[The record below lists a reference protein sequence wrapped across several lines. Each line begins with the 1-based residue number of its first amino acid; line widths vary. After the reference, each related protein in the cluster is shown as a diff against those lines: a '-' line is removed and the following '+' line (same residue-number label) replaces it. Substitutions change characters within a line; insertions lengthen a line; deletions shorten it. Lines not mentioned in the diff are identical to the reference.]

1 MRHCLQRLRCPIA
14 AAVVY
19 PYLFSRTTVNKR
31 FLWNLLASLCVLL
44 FPFALSA
51 QQHDP
56 AMYQELHWRM
66 IGPFRGGRTV
76 AISGVPGQP
85 NVFYMA
91 PNNGG
96 VWKTTD
102 FGHTWNP
109 IFDGQSKDDQ
119 PNDDHRSGSIGA
131 LAVAPSNPNTIYV
144 GSGEGLRR
152 PDLSVGDGIYK
163 STDAGRTWQHLG
175 LRDAQQ
181 IGSILVD
188 PKDANRVFVAA
199 LGHPY
204 GPNAE
209 RGVYRSLDG
218 GQTWQKVLY
227 KDDNTGAIDLVFDP
241 RNSQVIFA
249 GMWASRRPPWTTDDS
264 YDGPGSGLY
273 KSIDGGNNWRQITK
287 GLPSEAGKLGRIGL
301 AVSPSEPD
309 RMYALVDAR
318 KNGGVYRSDDAGESW
333 QLVNT
338 EDRVWGRGDDFACV
352 RVDPRNRDVIYV
364 ANTTTYRSTDA
375 GKTFT
380 AIKGAPGGDDYHT
393 IWINPENP
401 DIIALGV
408 DQGATI
414 SVNGGQTWSSWYNQP
429 TAQFYHV
436 ITDNEFPYWV
446 YGGQQESG
454 SIATAS
460 RSDFGE
466 ITFRDWTTVG
476 AEEYAYIAPDPLHP
490 NLIYGGKVTVFD
502 RNTGQTRDVSPVV
515 LRTGQ
520 YRFNRTAPLIFSAA
534 DPHSLYL
541 GSNVLFATRDGG
553 NSWQIVSPDLTREDP
568 GSPATLGPFVEADP
582 AKGKHR
588 GVIYSIAPSP
598 KDANLIWAGTD
609 DGLIHVTRDGG
620 KNWQNVTPPELTPW
634 SKLAQMDASHSD
646 TATAYAA
653 VNRFRLDDL
662 HPYIYRTHDG
672 GKSWQK
678 IVSGLPDN
686 EPVNTV
692 REDPERKGLL
702 FAGTERSVYV
712 SWDDGDHWQSLKM
725 NLPPTSIRDLVVHH
739 DDVVVGTHGRSF
751 WILDNITPMRQFSPE
766 VADAPAHLFAPQLT
780 YRVRRNNNTDT
791 PLPPE
796 EPAGQNP
803 PDGAMIDYWL
813 QTKTAAPGAV
823 ILEIVDGSS
832 GRVVRHFSSA
842 DKPEPV
848 DANAKELNV
857 PTYWVRPVQTLSAAP
872 GMHRFIWDLTYPA
885 PDVLSHEYPI
895 SAIYHDT
902 PRYPLGATVLPGQY
916 KLVLTVGGKS
926 YTQPLDVRMDP
937 RVKTSPEDLRRQ
949 FELDRKIADALHKD
963 YAALQQVR
971 SLRSQLKALA
981 TKIFTAGS
989 PSTSLRAGSEGHR
1002 ESRGPDAIKKTA
1014 AALEA
1019 KAAPI
1024 EGEEG
1029 GYGTRYL
1036 STPEGRSL
1044 ARLNGGLNALV
1055 SALDTADA
1063 APTTQQVTM
1072 FIELERAL
1080 EEQLSAWG
1088 QLKSKDIP
1096 ELNEQ
1101 LKKAGL
1107 PLIDLQKPVPGAT
1120 DAARTTSQ
1128 DRDKDVE

>member
-1 MRHCLQRLRCPIA
+1 M
-14 AAVVY
+14 
-19 PYLFSRTTVNKR
+19 NKR
-31 FLWNLLASLCVLL
+31 CFWIPLASLCVLL

-51 QQHDP
+51 QPYDP
-56 AMYQELHWRM
+56 AMYQELHWRL

-76 AISGVPGQP
+76 SISGVPGRP

-102 FGHTWNP
+102 FGRTWNP
-109 IFDGQSKDDQ
+109 IFDDQ
-119 PNDDHRSGSIGA
+119 PTGSIGA
-131 LAVAPSNPNTIYV
+131 LAVAPSDPNTIYV

-152 PDLSVGDGIYK
+152 PDLSVGNGIYK
-163 STDAGRTWQHLG
+163 STDAGQTWQHLGQEHLGQDGSG

-181 IGSILVD
+181 IASIIVD
-188 PKDANRVFVAA
+188 PKDPNRLFAA
-199 LGHPY
+199 AQGHPY
-204 GPNAE
+204 GPNPE
-209 RGVYRSLDG
+209 RGIYRSLDG
-218 GQTWQKVLY
+218 GQTFQKVLY
-227 KDDNTGAIDLVFDP
+227 KDENVGGMDLIFDP

-249 GMWASRRPPWTTDDS
+249 SMWASRRPPWTTGGG

-273 KSIDGGNNWRQITK
+273 KSTDGGNTWRQLTQ
-287 GLPSEAGKLGRIGL
+287 GLPGAAEGIGRIGP
-301 AVSPSEPD
+301 AISPSDPD
-309 RMYALVDAR
+309 RMYAWVNVTKTNAT
-318 KNGGVYRSDDAGESW
+318 KTNAKKASGIYRSDDAGESW
-333 QLVNT
+333 QQTNH
-338 EDRVWGRGDDFACV
+338 EERVWGRGDDFGCV
-352 RVDPRNRDVIYV
+352 RVDPRNKDVIYV
-364 ANTTTYRSTDA
+364 ANTSTYKSTDA
-375 GKTFT
+375 GKNFT

-401 DIIALGV
+401 DIIAIAV

-454 SIATAS
+454 SIGTAS

-476 AEEYAYIAPDPLHP
+476 VEEYGYVAPDPLHP
-490 NLIYGGKVTVFD
+490 NLIYGGKATVFD
-502 RNTGQTRDVSPVV
+502 RNTGQTRDVSPAV
-515 LRTGQ
+515 LRTGK
-520 YRFNRTAPLIFSAA
+520 YRFNRTAPLIFSPA
-534 DPHSLYL
+534 DPHVLYL

-568 GSPATLGPFVEADP
+568 GVPATLGPFIEADQ

-609 DGLIHVTRDGG
+609 DGLIHVTHDGG
-620 KNWQNVTPPELTPW
+620 KNWQNVTPPGLTPW
-634 SKLAQMDASHSD
+634 SKLAQMDASHFD
-646 TATAYAA
+646 TPTAYAA

-662 HPYIYRTHDG
+662 RPYIYRTHDG

-678 IVSGLPDN
+678 IVTGLPEN

-702 FAGTERSVYV
+702 FAGTERTVYV
-712 SWDDGDHWQSLKM
+712 SWDDGDHWQSLKL
-725 NLPPTSIRDLVVHH
+725 NLPPTSIRDLVIHH

-751 WILDNITPMRQFSPE
+751 WILDNITPLRQFSPE
-766 VADAPAHLFAPQLT
+766 VANAAWYLFKPQLT

-813 QTKTAAPGAV
+813 KDAPSAPV
-823 ILEIVDGSS
+823 MVEITDES
-832 GRVVRHFSSA
+832 GNLVRRFFSG

-848 DANAKELNV
+848 NEKDFNV
-857 PTYWVRPVQTLSAAP
+857 PMYWVRPPRTLSAAP
-872 GMHRFIWDLTYPA
+872 GMHRFVWDLTYPA
-885 PDVLSHEYPI
+885 PDVLTRDYPI

-902 PRYPLGATVLPGQY
+902 PLYPLGAAVLPGKY
-916 KLVLTVGGKS
+916 TVSFSNSGGKIAEKA
-926 YTQPLDVRMDP
+926 PLEIRMDP
-937 RVKTSPEDLRRQ
+937 RVKTSPEDLRRH
-949 FELDRKIADALHKD
+949 FELDRKIAGALHND
-963 YAALQQVR
+963 YEAVQQVR
-971 SLRSQLKALA
+971 RLRSQLKGL
-981 TKIFTAGS
+981 
-989 PSTSLRAGSEGHR
+989 EGG
-1002 ESRGPDAIKKTA
+1002 EYVSSAASSSAFAAAAKTA
-1014 AALEA
+1014 RELDA
-1019 KAAPI
+1019 KAASL

-1029 GYGTRYL
+1029 DYRTTYL

-1044 ARLNGGLNALV
+1044 TRLNGGLNAFV

-1063 APTTQQVTM
+1063 APTTQQAAM
-1072 FIELERAL
+1072 FGEMEKAL
-1080 EEQLSAWG
+1080 EEQLSAWA

-1096 ELNEQ
+1096 ELNDQ
-1101 LKKAGL
+1101 LKKAGQ
-1107 PLIDLQKPVPGAT
+1107 PPIDLRKPVAGAA
-1120 DAARTTSQ
+1120 DEAQTTSQ
-1128 DRDKDVE
+1128 DRDGNEE

>member
-1 MRHCLQRLRCPIA
+1 M
-14 AAVVY
+14 
-19 PYLFSRTTVNKR
+19 NKR
-31 FLWNLLASLCVLL
+31 LFWTPFAALCVFL

-51 QQHDP
+51 QPYDP
-56 AMYQELHWRM
+56 AMYQDLHWRM

-76 AISGVPGQP
+76 SISGVPAQP

-102 FGHTWNP
+102 YGRTWNP
-109 IFDGQSKDDQ
+109 IFDDQ
-119 PNDDHRSGSIGA
+119 PTGSIGS
-131 LAVAPSNPNTIYV
+131 LAIAPSNPDIIYV

-181 IGSILVD
+181 IASIIVD
-188 PKDANRVFVAA
+188 PKDPNRLFVAA
-199 LGHPY
+199 QGHPY
-204 GPNAE
+204 GPNPE
-209 RGVYRSLDG
+209 RGVFRSLDG

-227 KDDNTGAIDLVFDP
+227 KDENAGGMDLVFDS
-241 RNSQVIFA
+241 RNSQTIFA
-249 GMWASRRPPWTTDDS
+249 SMWASRRPPWTIGGG

-273 KSIDGGNNWRQITK
+273 KSTDGGNTWRQLTK
-287 GLPSEAGKLGRIGL
+287 GLPGAAEGIGRIGP
-301 AVSPSEPD
+301 AISPSDPD
-309 RMYALVDAR
+309 RMYAWVNAK
-318 KNGGVYRSDDAGESW
+318 KNSGIYRSDDAGENW
-333 QLVNT
+333 LQVND
-338 EDRVWGRGDDFACV
+338 EERVWGRGDDFGCV
-352 RVDPRNRDVIYV
+352 RVDPNNKDVIYV
-364 ANTTTYRSTDA
+364 ANTSTYKSIDG
-375 GKTFT
+375 GKNFT

-393 IWINPENP
+393 IWINPDLP
-401 DIIALGV
+401 DIIAIAV

-414 SVNGGQTWSSWYNQP
+414 SVNGGQSWSSWYNQP

-454 SIATAS
+454 SIGTAS

-466 ITFRDWTTVG
+466 ITFRDWTTIGV
-476 AEEYAYIAPDPLHP
+476 EEYGYVAPDPLHP
-490 NLIYGGKVTVFD
+490 NLIYGGKATVFD

-520 YRFNRTAPLIFSAA
+520 YRFNRTAPLIFSPA
-534 DPHSLYL
+534 DPHLLYL

-553 NSWQIVSPDLTREDP
+553 NSWQIVSPDLTRDDP
-568 GSPATLGPFVEADP
+568 GVPATLGPFVEADP

-609 DGLIHVTRDGG
+609 DGLVHVTHDGG
-620 KNWQNVTPPELTPW
+620 KNWQNVTPKELTPW
-634 SKLAQMDASHSD
+634 SKLAQMDASHFD
-646 TATAYAA
+646 TVTAYAA

-672 GKSWQK
+672 GKTWQK
-678 IVSGLPDN
+678 IVNGLPEN

-702 FAGTERSVYV
+702 FAGTERTVYV
-712 SWDDGDHWQSLKM
+712 SWDDGDHWQSLKI
-725 NLPPTSIRDLVVHH
+725 NLPPTSIRDLVIHH

-751 WILDNITPMRQFSPE
+751 WILDNITALRQFSPE
-766 VADAPAHLFAPQLT
+766 VENATAHLFAPQLT

-813 QTKTAAPGAV
+813 KTATSGSV
-823 ILEIVDGSS
+823 TLEIVDASS
-832 GRVVRHFSSA
+832 GKIVRHFSSA
-842 DKPEPV
+842 DKTVPV
-848 DANAKELNV
+848 NAKELNV
-857 PTYWVRPVQTLSAAP
+857 PTYWVRPARTLSAAL

-885 PDVLSHEYPI
+885 PDVLEHAYPI

-902 PRYPLGATVLPGQY
+902 PRVPLGAAVLPGQY
-916 KLVLTVGGKS
+916 KLALTVGGKS
-926 YTQPLDVRMDP
+926 YTQPLDIRMDP
-937 RVKTSPEDLRRQ
+937 RVKTPPEDLRRQ

-963 YAALQQVR
+963 YEALQQVR
-971 SLRSQLKALA
+971 SLRWQLKSLA
-981 TKIFTAGS
+981 SA
-989 PSTSLRAGSEGHR
+989 
-1002 ESRGPDAIKKTA
+1002 PDAIKKTVTE
-1014 AALEA
+1014 LEA

-1024 EGEEG
+1024 EGGEG
-1029 GYGTRYL
+1029 DYGASYL

-1044 ARLNGGLNALV
+1044 ARLNSGFSAVV

-1063 APTTQQVTM
+1063 APTTQQAAM
-1072 FIELERAL
+1072 FGELDKAL
-1080 EEQLSAWG
+1080 AEQLSAWA

-1107 PLIDLQKPVPGAT
+1107 PPIDLQKPVPGAA
-1120 DAARTTSQ
+1120 DAAQTTSQ
-1128 DRDKDVE
+1128 NRDKNEE

>member
-1 MRHCLQRLRCPIA
+1 
-14 AAVVY
+14 
-19 PYLFSRTTVNKR
+19 
-31 FLWNLLASLCVLL
+31 
-44 FPFALSA
+44 
-51 QQHDP
+51 
-56 AMYQELHWRM
+56 
-66 IGPFRGGRTV
+66 
-76 AISGVPGQP
+76 
-85 NVFYMA
+85 
-91 PNNGG
+91 
-96 VWKTTD
+96 
-102 FGHTWNP
+102 
-109 IFDGQSKDDQ
+109 
-119 PNDDHRSGSIGA
+119 
-131 LAVAPSNPNTIYV
+131 
-144 GSGEGLRR
+144 
-152 PDLSVGDGIYK
+152 
-163 STDAGRTWQHLG
+163 
-175 LRDAQQ
+175 
-181 IGSILVD
+181 
-188 PKDANRVFVAA
+188 
-199 LGHPY
+199 
-204 GPNAE
+204 
-209 RGVYRSLDG
+209 
-218 GQTWQKVLY
+218 
-227 KDDNTGAIDLVFDP
+227 
-241 RNSQVIFA
+241 
-249 GMWASRRPPWTTDDS
+249 
-264 YDGPGSGLY
+264 
-273 KSIDGGNNWRQITK
+273 
-287 GLPSEAGKLGRIGL
+287 
-301 AVSPSEPD
+301 
-309 RMYALVDAR
+309 MYALVDAQ
-318 KNGGVYRSDDAGESW
+318 KNVGVYRSDDAGESW

-338 EDRVWGRGDDFACV
+338 EERVSGRGSDFACV
-352 RVDPRNRDVIYV
+352 RVDPRNKDVIYV
-364 ANTTTYRSTDA
+364 ANTTTYRSDDA
-375 GKTFT
+375 GKNFT

-454 SIATAS
+454 SIGTSS

-476 AEEYAYIAPDPLHP
+476 VEEYGYVAPDPLHP

-534 DPHSLYL
+534 DPHVLYL
-541 GSNVLFATRDGG
+541 GSNVLFATRDGD
-553 NSWQIVSPDLTREDP
+553 NSWQIISPDLTREDP

-598 KDANLIWAGTD
+598 IDANLIWAGTD

-634 SKLAQMDASHSD
+634 SKLAQMDASHFD

-678 IVSGLPDN
+678 IVGGLPDN

-692 REDPERKGLL
+692 REDQERKGLL

-712 SWDDGDHWQSLKM
+712 SWDDGDHWQSLQM

-751 WILDNITPMRQFSPE
+751 WILDNITPLRQFSPE
-766 VADAPAHLFAPQLT
+766 VANAAAYLFAPQLT

-813 QTKTAAPGAV
+813 KNAPSGPV
-823 ILEIVDGSS
+823 TLEITDTSS
-832 GRVVRHFSSA
+832 GQVVRRFSSD

-848 DANAKELNV
+848 NAKELDV
-857 PTYWVRPVQTLSAAP
+857 PTYWVRPARTLSAAP
-872 GMHRFIWDLTYPA
+872 GMHRFLWDLAYPE
-885 PDVLSHEYPI
+885 PDVLEHFYPI

-902 PRYPLGATVLPGQY
+902 PRGPLGATVLPGKY
-916 KLVLTVGGKS
+916 AVLLEVVLPSGAIKVAVS
-926 YTQPLDVRMDP
+926 YVQPLEIRMDP
-937 RVKTSPEDLRRQ
+937 RVKTSQEDLRRQ

-963 YAALQQVR
+963 YEALQQVR
-971 SLRSQLKALA
+971 SLRSQLKALEGNG
-981 TKIFTAGS
+981 TN
-989 PSTSLRAGSEGHR
+989 TSQAAKNAAKNKKLA
-1002 ESRGPDAIKKTA
+1002 AIAAVIAKTA
-1014 AALEA
+1014 DELEE

-1029 GYGTRYL
+1029 DYATRYL

-1055 SALDTADA
+1055 SALDSADA
-1063 APTTQQVTM
+1063 APTTQQIAV
-1072 FIELERAL
+1072 FGELTKAL
-1080 EEQLSAWG
+1080 EEQLSAWS
-1088 QLKSKDIP
+1088 QLKAKDIP
-1096 ELNEQ
+1096 ELNDK

-1107 PLIDLQKPVPGAT
+1107 PPIDLQKPVLGAT
-1120 DAARTTSQ
+1120 DAAQTTTQ
-1128 DRDKDVE
+1128 DKDRDVE

>member
-1 MRHCLQRLRCPIA
+1 
-14 AAVVY
+14 
-19 PYLFSRTTVNKR
+19 VNKR
-31 FLWNLLASLCVLL
+31 FFWTLLASLWVVL
-44 FPFALSA
+44 FPFALLA
-51 QQHDP
+51 QQYDP

-102 FGHTWNP
+102 FGRTWNP
-109 IFDGQSKDDQ
+109 VFDDQ
-119 PNDDHRSGSIGA
+119 PTGSIGA

-163 STDAGRTWQHLG
+163 STDAGRTWRHLGQDGSGQDGSG

-181 IGSILVD
+181 IASIIVD
-188 PKDANRVFVAA
+188 PKDPNRLFVAA
-199 LGHPY
+199 QGHPY
-204 GPNAE
+204 GPNPE

-218 GQTWQKVLY
+218 GQTFQGVLY
-227 KDDNTGAIDLVFDP
+227 RDENIGGMDLVFDP

-249 GMWASRRPPWTTDDS
+249 SMWASRRPPWTTGVG
-264 YDGPGSGLY
+264 YTGTGSGLY
-273 KSIDGGNNWRQITK
+273 KSSDGGNNWRQLTK
-287 GLPSEAGKLGRIGL
+287 GLPGEGEGIGRIGP
-301 AVSPSEPD
+301 AVSPSDPD
-309 RMYALVDAR
+309 RMYAWVNA
-318 KNGGVYRSDDAGESW
+318 KKGSGIYRSDDAGESW
-333 QLVNT
+333 QRVND
-338 EDRVWGRGDDFACV
+338 EDRVYGRGDDFGCV
-352 RVDPRNRDVIYV
+352 RVDPRNKDVIYV
-364 ANTTTYRSTDA
+364 ANTSTYRSIDA
-375 GKTFT
+375 GKNFT

-393 IWINPENP
+393 IWISPENP
-401 DIIALGV
+401 DIIALAL

-454 SIATAS
+454 SVGTAS

-476 AEEYAYIAPDPLHP
+476 VEEYGYVAPDPLHP

-520 YRFNRTAPLIFSAA
+520 YRFNRTAPLIFSSA
-534 DPHSLYL
+534 DPHVLYL

-553 NSWQIVSPDLTREDP
+553 NSWQVISPDLTREDP
-568 GSPATLGPFVEADP
+568 GSPATLGPFVAADP

-609 DGLIHVTRDGG
+609 DGLVHVTRDGG

-634 SKLAQMDASHSD
+634 SKLAQMDASHFD
-646 TATAYAA
+646 TPTAYAA

-712 SWDDGDHWQSLKM
+712 SWDDGDHWQSLKL

-751 WILDNITPMRQFSPE
+751 WILDNITPLRQFSPE
-766 VADAPAHLFAPQLT
+766 VRSAAAHLFAPQLT
-780 YRVRRNNNTDT
+780 YRLRRNNNTDT

-796 EPAGQNP
+796 EPGGQNP
-803 PDGAMIDYWL
+803 PDGAIIDYWL
-813 QTKTAAPGAV
+813 KDAPSAPV
-823 ILEIVDGSS
+823 VVEITDENGNL
-832 GRVVRHFSSA
+832 VRRFFST

-848 DANAKELNV
+848 HEKDFNV
-857 PTYWVRPVQTLSAAP
+857 PMYWVRPTRTLSAAA
-872 GMHRFIWDLTYPA
+872 GMHRFVWDLTYSA
-885 PDVLSHEYPI
+885 PDVLTREYPI

-902 PRYPLGATVLPGQY
+902 PLYPLGATVLPGKY
-916 KLVLTVGGKS
+916 IVSFSNSGGKIVVKA
-926 YTQPLDVRMDP
+926 PLEIRMDP
-937 RVKTSPEDLRRQ
+937 RVKTSAEDLRLH
-949 FELDRKIADALHKD
+949 FELDRKIADSLHRD
-963 YAALQQVR
+963 YEAVLQVR
-971 SLRSQLKALA
+971 SLRAQLKVL
-981 TKIFTAGS
+981 TNKVSTTGS
-989 PSTSLRAGSEGHR
+989 TGGHR
-1002 ESRGPDAIKKTA
+1002 ENPGQDAVRKMA
-1014 AALEA
+1014 AELEA
-1019 KAAPI
+1019 KAASI

-1044 ARLNGGLNALV
+1044 SRLNSGFSAVL

-1063 APTTQQVTM
+1063 APTTQQVAM
-1072 FIELERAL
+1072 VGELDTAL
-1080 EEQLSAWG
+1080 EERLSAWA
-1088 QLKSKDIP
+1088 QLKAKDIP
-1096 ELNEQ
+1096 ALNEQ

-1107 PLIDLQKPVPGAT
+1107 PVIDLQKAAAGWA
-1120 DAARTTSQ
+1120 DAAQTTSQ
-1128 DRDKDVE
+1128 DRDQNEE

>member
-1 MRHCLQRLRCPIA
+1 M
-14 AAVVY
+14 
-19 PYLFSRTTVNKR
+19 NKR
-31 FLWNLLASLCVLL
+31 SSWILLASLCLLL

-51 QQHDP
+51 QQYDP

-109 IFDGQSKDDQ
+109 IFDGQSNDGQPRDDQ

-144 GSGEGLRR
+144 GSGEGLLR
-152 PDLSVGDGIYK
+152 PDLSVGNGIYK

-175 LRDAQQ
+175 QRDGALRDAEQ

-227 KDDNTGAIDLVFDP
+227 KDDNTGAIDLAFDP
-241 RNSQVIFA
+241 RNSQAIFA
-249 GMWASRRPPWTTDDS
+249 SMWASRRPPWTTGGS

-273 KSIDGGNNWRQITK
+273 KSTDGGNNWRQITK
-287 GLPSEAGKLGRIGL
+287 GLPTEADKLGRIGL
-301 AVSPSEPD
+301 AVSPSDPD

-338 EDRVWGRGDDFACV
+338 EDRVVGRGDDFAGV
-352 RVDPRNRDVIYV
+352 RVDPRNKDVIYV
-364 ANTTTYRSTDA
+364 ANTTTYRSDDA
-375 GKTFT
+375 GNNFT

-436 ITDNEFPYWV
+436 ITDNQFPYWV

-454 SIATAS
+454 SVGTAS

-476 AEEYAYIAPDPLHP
+476 VEEYGYVAPDPLHP

-502 RNTGQTRDVSPVV
+502 RNTSQTRDVSPVV

-534 DPHSLYL
+534 DPHVLYL

-553 NSWQIVSPDLTREDP
+553 NSWQIVSPDLTREYP
-568 GSPATLGPFVEADP
+568 GSPATLGPFIEADP
-582 AKGKHR
+582 EKGKHR

-634 SKLAQMDASHSD
+634 SKLAQLDASHFD
-646 TATAYAA
+646 TPTAYAA

-702 FAGTERSVYV
+702 FAGTERTVYV
-712 SWDDGDHWQSLKM
+712 SWDDGGHWQSLHM
-725 NLPPTSIRDLVVHH
+725 NLPPT
-739 DDVVVGTHGRSF
+739 F
-751 WILDNITPMRQFSPE
+751 
-766 VADAPAHLFAPQLT
+766 
-780 YRVRRNNNTDT
+780 
-791 PLPPE
+791 
-796 EPAGQNP
+796 
-803 PDGAMIDYWL
+803 
-813 QTKTAAPGAV
+813 
-823 ILEIVDGSS
+823 
-832 GRVVRHFSSA
+832 
-842 DKPEPV
+842 
-848 DANAKELNV
+848 
-857 PTYWVRPVQTLSAAP
+857 
-872 GMHRFIWDLTYPA
+872 
-885 PDVLSHEYPI
+885 
-895 SAIYHDT
+895 
-902 PRYPLGATVLPGQY
+902 
-916 KLVLTVGGKS
+916 
-926 YTQPLDVRMDP
+926 DP
-937 RVKTSPEDLRRQ
+937 RSRR
-949 FELDRKIADALHKD
+949 
-963 YAALQQVR
+963 
-971 SLRSQLKALA
+971 SS
-981 TKIFTAGS
+981 
-989 PSTSLRAGSEGHR
+989 
-1002 ESRGPDAIKKTA
+1002 
-1014 AALEA
+1014 
-1019 KAAPI
+1019 
-1024 EGEEG
+1024 
-1029 GYGTRYL
+1029 
-1036 STPEGRSL
+1036 
-1044 ARLNGGLNALV
+1044 
-1055 SALDTADA
+1055 
-1063 APTTQQVTM
+1063 
-1072 FIELERAL
+1072 
-1080 EEQLSAWG
+1080 
-1088 QLKSKDIP
+1088 
-1096 ELNEQ
+1096 
-1101 LKKAGL
+1101 
-1107 PLIDLQKPVPGAT
+1107 
-1120 DAARTTSQ
+1120 
-1128 DRDKDVE
+1128 

>member
-1 MRHCLQRLRCPIA
+1 
-14 AAVVY
+14 
-19 PYLFSRTTVNKR
+19 VNKR
-31 FLWNLLASLCVLL
+31 FLWILLASLCIFL

-51 QQHDP
+51 QPYDP

-76 AISGVPGQP
+76 SISGVPGQP

-96 VWKTTD
+96 VWKATD
-102 FGHTWNP
+102 FGRTWNP
-109 IFDGQSKDDQ
+109 IFDDQ
-119 PNDDHRSGSIGA
+119 PSGSIGA
-131 LAVAPSNPNTIYV
+131 LAVAPSSPNTIYV

-152 PDLSVGDGIYK
+152 PDLSIGNGIYK
-163 STDAGRTWQHLG
+163 STDGGSTWQHLG

-181 IGSILVD
+181 IASIIVD
-188 PKDANRVFVAA
+188 PKDPNRLFVAA
-199 LGHPY
+199 QGHPY
-204 GPNAE
+204 GPSPE
-209 RGVYRSLDG
+209 RGVFRSLDG
-218 GQTWQKVLY
+218 GQKWQKVLY
-227 KDDNTGAIDLVFDP
+227 KDENVGGMDLVFDP

-249 GMWASRRPPWTTDDS
+249 SMWASRRPPWTTGGG
-264 YDGPGSGLY
+264 YTGPGSGLY
-273 KSIDGGNNWRQITK
+273 KSTDGGNTWRPLTK
-287 GLPSEAGKLGRIGL
+287 GLPGEAEGIGRIGP
-301 AVSPSEPD
+301 AISPSNPD
-309 RMYALVDAR
+309 RMYAWVNA
-318 KNGGVYRSDDAGESW
+318 KKSSGIYRSDDAGEDW
-333 QLVNT
+333 QQVND
-338 EDRVWGRGDDFACV
+338 EERIWGRGDDFGCV
-352 RVDPRNRDVIYV
+352 RVDPRNKDVIYV
-364 ANTTTYRSTDA
+364 ANTSTYRSTDA
-375 GKTFT
+375 GKNFT

-393 IWINPENP
+393 IWINPDVP
-401 DIIALGV
+401 DIIAIAV

-446 YGGQQESG
+446 YGAQQESG
-454 SIATAS
+454 SVGTAS

-466 ITFRDWTTVG
+466 ITFRDWTTIGV
-476 AEEYAYIAPDPLHP
+476 EEYGYVAPDPLHP

-515 LRTGQ
+515 LRTGK

-534 DPHSLYL
+534 DPRVLYL

-553 NSWQIVSPDLTREDP
+553 NSWQTISPDLTREDP
-568 GSPATLGPFVEADP
+568 GSPATLGPFVEADSE
-582 AKGKHR
+582 KGKHR

-609 DGLIHVTRDGG
+609 DGLIHVTHDGG

-634 SKLAQMDASHSD
+634 SKLAQMDASHFD
-646 TATAYAA
+646 TPTAYAA

-702 FAGTERSVYV
+702 FAGTERTVYV

-725 NLPPTSIRDLVVHH
+725 NLPPTSIRDLVVHR

-751 WILDNITPMRQFSPE
+751 WILDNITPLRQFSPE
-766 VADAPAHLFAPQLT
+766 VADGHDPAHLFAPQLT

-803 PDGAMIDYWL
+803 PDGAMIDYL
-813 QTKTAAPGAV
+813 LNSKAITSAPV
-823 ILEIVDGSS
+823 TLEIVDASS
-832 GRVVRHFSSA
+832 GRVVRRFSSA
-842 DKPEPV
+842 DKPDPV
-848 DANAKELNV
+848 DAKELNV
-857 PTYWVRPVQTLSAAP
+857 PMYWVRPARTLSAAP
-872 GMHRFIWDLTYPA
+872 GMHRFLWDLTYPA
-885 PDVLSHEYPI
+885 PDALGHDYPI
-895 SAIYHDT
+895 SAIFHDT
-902 PRYPLGATVLPGQY
+902 PRYPLGAAVLPGQY
-916 KLVLTVGGKS
+916 KVVLTVGGKTFS
-926 YTQPLDVRMDP
+926 QLLAVRIDP
-937 RVKTSPEDLRRQ
+937 RVKTSAEDLGRQ
-949 FELDRKIADALHKD
+949 FELDRKIADVLHKD
-963 YAALQQVR
+963 YEALQQVR
-971 SLRSQLKALA
+971 SLRSQLKSLA
-981 TKIFTAGS
+981 GHAAIAK
-989 PSTSLRAGSEGHR
+989 TSAE
-1002 ESRGPDAIKKTA
+1002 
-1014 AALEA
+1014 LEA
-1019 KAAPI
+1019 KAAPL

-1044 ARLNGGLNALV
+1044 SRLNSGLSTLV

-1063 APTTQQVTM
+1063 APTTQQSAM
-1072 FIELERAL
+1072 FVELEKAL

-1101 LKKAGL
+1101 LKKVGL
-1107 PLIDLQKPVPGAT
+1107 PPIDLQKPVSGAA
-1120 DAARTTSQ
+1120 DAAQTTSQ
-1128 DRDKDVE
+1128 DRGKNEE

>member
-1 MRHCLQRLRCPIA
+1 
-14 AAVVY
+14 
-19 PYLFSRTTVNKR
+19 VNKR
-31 FLWNLLASLCVLL
+31 FLWILLASLCVFL

-51 QQHDP
+51 QQYDP

-66 IGPFRGGRTV
+66 IGPFRGGRT
-76 AISGVPGQP
+76 ASISGVPGQP

-102 FGHTWNP
+102 FGRTWNP
-109 IFDGQSKDDQ
+109 IFDGQPKDGQPKDAQPKDDQ
-119 PNDDHRSGSIGA
+119 PTGSIGA

-152 PDLSVGDGIYK
+152 PDLSVGNGIYK

-175 LRDAQQ
+175 QRDGALRDAQQ
-181 IGSILVD
+181 IASILVD

-218 GQTWQKVLY
+218 GQTWQKVLH

-241 RNSQVIFA
+241 RNAQVIFA
-249 GMWASRRPPWTTDDS
+249 DMWASRRPPWTTGNS

-273 KSIDGGNNWRQITK
+273 KSTDGGNNWRQITK
-287 GLPSEAGKLGRIGL
+287 GLPSEADKLGRIGL
-301 AVSPSEPD
+301 AVSRSDPD
-309 RMYALVDAR
+309 RMYAWVDAQ
-318 KNGGVYRSDDAGESW
+318 KNGGIYRSDDAGESW

-338 EDRVWGRGDDFACV
+338 EDRVWGRGSDFACV
-352 RVDPRNRDVIYV
+352 RVDPRNKDVIYV
-364 ANTTTYRSTDA
+364 ANTSSYRSTDA
-375 GKTFT
+375 GKNFT

-393 IWINPENP
+393 IWINPEIP
-401 DIIALGV
+401 DIIALAV

-436 ITDNEFPYWV
+436 VTDNEFPYWV
-446 YGGQQESG
+446 YGAQQESG
-454 SIATAS
+454 SIGTAS
-460 RSDFGE
+460 RGDFGE
-466 ITFRDWTTVG
+466 ITFRDWTTIGV
-476 AEEYAYIAPDPLHP
+476 EEYGYVAPDPLHP

-520 YRFNRTAPLIFSAA
+520 YRFNRTAPLIFSAV
-534 DPHSLYL
+534 DPHVLYL
-541 GSNVLFATRDGG
+541 GSNVLFETRDGG
-553 NSWQIVSPDLTREDP
+553 NNWQIISPDLTRETP
-568 GSPATLGPFVEADP
+568 GAPATLGPFVEADP

-598 KDANLIWAGTD
+598 KDATLIWAGTD
-609 DGLIHVTRDGG
+609 DGLIHVTHDGG

-634 SKLAQMDASHSD
+634 SKLAQMDASHFD
-646 TATAYAA
+646 TVTAYAA

-662 HPYIYRTHDG
+662 HPYVYRTHDG

-686 EPVNTV
+686 EPVNSV
-692 REDPERKGLL
+692 REDPECKGLL

-712 SWDDGDHWQSLKM
+712 SWNDGDHWQSLTM
-725 NLPPTSIRDLVVHH
+725 NLPPTSIRDLVIHH

-751 WILDNITPMRQFSPE
+751 WILDNITPLRQFSPQI
-766 VADAPAHLFAPQLT
+766 ADAPAHLFEPQLT
-780 YRVRRNNNTDT
+780 YRARRNNNPDT

-813 QTKTAAPGAV
+813 KAAASGPV
-823 ILEIVDGSS
+823 IVEIVDTSS
-832 GRVVRHFSSA
+832 GRVVRHFSST

-848 DANAKELNV
+848 DDKKLNV
-857 PTYWVRPVQTLSAAP
+857 PTYWLRPTRTLSAAP

-902 PRYPLGATVLPGQY
+902 PRYPLGATVLPGPY
-916 KLVLTVGGKS
+916 KVMLTVGGKS
-926 YTQPLDVRMDP
+926 YTQTLNIRMDP
-937 RVKTSPEDLRRQ
+937 RVKTSPEDLSQR
-949 FELDRKIADALHKD
+949 FDLDRKIADALHQD
-963 YAALQQVR
+963 YEALQQVR
-971 SLRSQLKALA
+971 SLRSQLK
-981 TKIFTAGS
+981 
-989 PSTSLRAGSEGHR
+989 SLTGH
-1002 ESRGPDAIKKTA
+1002 GPDAKSAKPAAVTEAAGEVEKKA
-1014 AALEA
+1014 AA
-1019 KAAPI
+1019 I

-1044 ARLNGGLNALV
+1044 ARLNSGFNALV

-1063 APTTQQVTM
+1063 APTTHQVAM
-1072 FIELERAL
+1072 FVELEKAL
-1080 EEQLSAWG
+1080 EEQLSAWA
-1088 QLKSKDIP
+1088 QLKSKDVP

-1107 PLIDLQKPVPGAT
+1107 PLIDLQKPVPGAA
-1120 DAARTTSQ
+1120 DAAQTTSQ
-1128 DRDKDVE
+1128 GRD

>member
-1 MRHCLQRLRCPIA
+1 
-14 AAVVY
+14 
-19 PYLFSRTTVNKR
+19 VNKR
-31 FLWNLLASLCVLL
+31 LLWIPLAALCILL

-51 QQHDP
+51 QPYDP

-102 FGHTWNP
+102 SGRTWNP
-109 IFDGQSKDDQ
+109 IFDGQPKDDH
-119 PNDDHRSGSIGA
+119 PSGSIGA

-163 STDAGRTWQHLG
+163 SNDAGLTWQHLG
-175 LRDAQQ
+175 QRDGALRDAQQ

-204 GPNAE
+204 GPNSE

-218 GQTWQKVLY
+218 GQTWQKILY
-227 KDDNTGAIDLVFDP
+227 KDENVGAIDLAFDP
-241 RNSQVIFA
+241 RNSQIIFA
-249 GMWASRRPPWTTDDS
+249 DMWASRRPPWTNMDE
-264 YDGPGSGLY
+264 YNGPGSGLY
-273 KSIDGGNNWRQITK
+273 KSTDGGDHWRQITK
-287 GLPSEAGKLGRIGL
+287 GLPSEAEKLGRIGF
-301 AVSPSEPD
+301 AVSPSDPD
-309 RMYALVDAR
+309 RMYALVDAQ
-318 KNGGVYRSDDAGESW
+318 KNVGVYRSDDAGESW

-338 EDRVWGRGDDFACV
+338 EERVSGRGSDFACV
-352 RVDPRNRDVIYV
+352 RVDPRNKDVIYV
-364 ANTTTYRSTDA
+364 ANTTTYRSDDA
-375 GKTFT
+375 GKNFT

-454 SIATAS
+454 SIGTSS

-476 AEEYAYIAPDPLHP
+476 VEEYGYVAPDPLHP

-534 DPHSLYL
+534 DPHVLYL
-541 GSNVLFATRDGG
+541 GSNVLFATRDGD
-553 NSWQIVSPDLTREDP
+553 NSWQIISPDLTREDP

-598 KDANLIWAGTD
+598 IDANLIWAGTD

-634 SKLAQMDASHSD
+634 SKLAQMDASHFD

-678 IVSGLPDN
+678 IVGGLPDN

-692 REDPERKGLL
+692 REDQERKGLL

-712 SWDDGDHWQSLKM
+712 SWDDGDHWQSLQM

-751 WILDNITPMRQFSPE
+751 WILDNITPLRQFSPE
-766 VADAPAHLFAPQLT
+766 VANAAAYLFAPQLT

-813 QTKTAAPGAV
+813 KNAPSGPV
-823 ILEIVDGSS
+823 TLEITDTSS
-832 GRVVRHFSSA
+832 GQVVRRFSSD

-848 DANAKELNV
+848 NAKELDV
-857 PTYWVRPVQTLSAAP
+857 PTYWVRPARTLSAAP
-872 GMHRFIWDLTYPA
+872 GMHRFLWDLAYPE
-885 PDVLSHEYPI
+885 PDVLEHFYPI

-902 PRYPLGATVLPGQY
+902 PRGPLGATVLPGKY
-916 KLVLTVGGKS
+916 AVLLEVVLPSGAIKVAVS
-926 YTQPLDVRMDP
+926 YVQPLEIRMDP
-937 RVKTSPEDLRRQ
+937 RVKTSQEDLRRQ

-963 YAALQQVR
+963 YEALQQVR
-971 SLRSQLKALA
+971 SLRSQLKALEGNG
-981 TKIFTAGS
+981 TN
-989 PSTSLRAGSEGHR
+989 TSQAAKNAAKNKKLA
-1002 ESRGPDAIKKTA
+1002 AIAAVIAKTA
-1014 AALEA
+1014 DELEE

-1029 GYGTRYL
+1029 DYATRYL

-1055 SALDTADA
+1055 SALDSADA
-1063 APTTQQVTM
+1063 APTTQQIAV
-1072 FIELERAL
+1072 FGELTKAL
-1080 EEQLSAWG
+1080 EEQLSAWS
-1088 QLKSKDIP
+1088 QLKAKDIP
-1096 ELNEQ
+1096 ELNDK

-1107 PLIDLQKPVPGAT
+1107 PPIDLQKPVLGAT
-1120 DAARTTSQ
+1120 DAAQTTTQ
-1128 DRDKDVE
+1128 DKDRDVE

>member
-1 MRHCLQRLRCPIA
+1 
-14 AAVVY
+14 
-19 PYLFSRTTVNKR
+19 VNKR
-31 FLWNLLASLCVLL
+31 LFWILLAALCSLL

-51 QQHDP
+51 QRYDP
-56 AMYQELHWRM
+56 AMYQDLHWRM

-102 FGHTWNP
+102 FGRTWNP
-109 IFDGQSKDDQ
+109 IFDDQ
-119 PNDDHRSGSIGA
+119 PTGSIGA

-152 PDLSVGDGIYK
+152 PDLSVGDGVYK
-163 STDAGRTWQHLG
+163 STDAGRSWQHLG
-175 LRDAQQ
+175 LREAQQ
-181 IGSILVD
+181 IASIVID
-188 PKDANRVFVAA
+188 PKDPNRLFVAA
-199 LGHPY
+199 QGHPY
-204 GPNAE
+204 GPNPE
-209 RGVYRSLDG
+209 RGIFRSLDG
-218 GQTWQKVLY
+218 GQTFQKVLY
-227 KDDNTGAIDLVFDP
+227 KDENVGGMDLVFDP
-241 RNSQVIFA
+241 HNSQVIFA
-249 GMWASRRPPWTTDDS
+249 SMWSSRRPPWTTGGG
-264 YDGPGSGLY
+264 YTGPGSGLY
-273 KSIDGGNNWRQITK
+273 KSTDGGNTWRQLTK
-287 GLPSEAGKLGRIGL
+287 GLPGAAEGIGRIGP
-301 AVSPSEPD
+301 AVSPSDPG
-309 RMYALVDAR
+309 RMYAWVNTTKMNA
-318 KNGGVYRSDDAGESW
+318 KASGIYRSDDAGESW
-333 QLVNT
+333 QQVND
-338 EDRVWGRGDDFACV
+338 EERVWGRGDDFGCV
-352 RVDPRNRDVIYV
+352 RVDPRNKDVIYV
-364 ANTTTYRSTDA
+364 ANTSTYRSTDA
-375 GKTFT
+375 GKNFT

-401 DIIALGV
+401 DIIALAV
-408 DQGATI
+408 DQGATV
-414 SVNGGQTWSSWYNQP
+414 SVNGGQSWSSWYNQP

-454 SIATAS
+454 SVGTAS

-476 AEEYAYIAPDPLHP
+476 TEEYGYVAPDPLHP

-520 YRFNRTAPLIFSAA
+520 YRFNRTAPLIFSSA
-534 DPHSLYL
+534 DPHVLYL
-541 GSNVLFATRDGG
+541 GSNVLFETRDGG
-553 NSWQIVSPDLTREDP
+553 NSWQIISPDLTRDLTNGDAGIP
-568 GSPATLGPFVEADP
+568 PTLGPFVEADP

-609 DGLIHVTRDGG
+609 DGLIQVTQDGG
-620 KNWQNVTPPELTPW
+620 KHWQNVTPPELTPW
-634 SKLAQMDASHSD
+634 SKLAQMDASHFD
-646 TATAYAA
+646 TSTAYAA

-662 HPYIYRTHDG
+662 HPYIDRTHDG

-678 IVSGLPDN
+678 IVSGLPEN

-725 NLPPTSIRDLVVHH
+725 NLPPTSIRDLVVHQ

-751 WILDNITPMRQFSPE
+751 WILDNITPLRQFSPE
-766 VADAPAHLFAPQLT
+766 VANGRDPAHLFAPQFA

-813 QTKTAAPGAV
+813 GTETNSAATGAV
-823 ILEIVDGSS
+823 TLEIVEASS

-848 DANAKELNV
+848 NAKEFNV
-857 PTYWVRPVQTLSAAP
+857 PMYWVRPARTLSPAA
-872 GMHRFIWDLTYPA
+872 GMHRFIWDLTCPA
-885 PDVLSHEYPI
+885 PEVLSRDYPI
-895 SAIYHDT
+895 LAIYHDT
-902 PRYPLGATVLPGQY
+902 PLYPLGATVLPGAY
-916 KLVLTVGGKS
+916 KVVLTVGGKS
-926 YTQPLDVRMDP
+926 YTQPLNIRMDP
-937 RVKTSPEDLRRQ
+937 RVKTAPEDLAQ
-949 FELDRKIADALHKD
+949 HFELDRKIAVALHQD
-963 YAALQQVR
+963 YEALQHVR
-971 SLRSQLKALA
+971 SLRTQLKGPM
-981 TKIFTAGS
+981 FAGGIDQV
-989 PSTSLRAGSEGHR
+989 TSKLR
-1002 ESRGPDAIKKTA
+1002 AIKKA
-1014 AALEA
+1014 AKELDA
-1019 KAAPI
+1019 KAASI

-1029 GYGTRYL
+1029 GYGTSYL

-1044 ARLNGGLNALV
+1044 ARLNSGFNSLV

-1063 APTTQQVTM
+1063 APTTQQTAM
-1072 FIELERAL
+1072 FAELEKAL
-1080 EEQLSAWG
+1080 EEQLSAWA

-1107 PLIDLQKPVPGAT
+1107 PQIDLQKPIP
-1120 DAARTTSQ
+1120 DAADAAQTTSQ
-1128 DRDKDVE
+1128 DRDQNEE